1 MLWKTKVVSLLVAVI
16 LVATVAADANAET
29 FQHAW
34 NVANGTWVTGS
45 NWNPTG
51 PPVAGNHIV
60 VKNGGT
66 ATIGSGDAAVTGRAY
81 IGHTGGN
88 GTVTMTG
95 GTFVLDQI
103 RVSKASAN
111 NTNTGG
117 DTTGTFNLSGGT
129 VTVGEV
135 QVGQGGHGA
144 SGMNASTGYLNHS
157 GGTINSSVVTSIGV
171 AGTGTYTLSGT
182 GVLNSSATQVGYGRS
197 YYNEDGYSVG
207 TLTQSTGTTHGVS
220 NILVVAGGWD
230 EIGVGTYN
238 MQGGS
243 LNLATYGM
251 YMGYAES
258 GTDGNTAGY
267 TSSGEFNLSGGT
279 VTLSGNAPI
288 VMGYNAASSTYDIN
302 FSGGTLT
309 DGTSDTDLYV
319 RYTSAVGATFKASGG
334 GTRTVDLSGSLVNN
348 GVVKADGTTLNMKS
362 FTAVANTID
371 NGIAEN
377 NGWYAVNSGKLQLD
391 DVAVAT
397 GAQSV
402 NWGED
407 AADTSIDLVNSVR
420 AQFDNVTTAGDLAI
434 ELQANNLAPGT
445 LAANWTTLGLWSIE
459 GKNGLAF
466 DMVDGGND
474 ASLAFRYDAANV
486 VGNESDLRVW
496 KYDASAS
503 EWEIQ
508 HYTLDATNNIIT
520 ATGIIESYDTGDF
533 FAVMSEGWIPGD
545 TDKDD
550 DVDFVDYQT
559 MEANFGTSSGM
570 TWADGDF
577 DGDGDVDFT
586 DYQIL
591 ESRYG
596 AHAPEPATMTVLA
609 LGGLALLRRRRK

>member
-1 MLWKTKVVSLLVAVI
+1 MVAVI
-16 LVATVAADANAET
+16 LVATVAADANADDED
-29 FQHAW
+29 FEYAW

-45 NWNPTG
+45 NWNPSG
-51 PPVAGNHIV
+51 PPTASDDIV

-66 ATIGSGDAAVTGRAY
+66 ATIGSGDAAVSDRAY

-95 GTFVLDQI
+95 GTFVLNQI

-111 NTNTGG
+111 GTSTGG

-171 AGTGTYTLSGT
+171 AATGTYTLSGT
-182 GVLNSSATQVGYGRS
+182 GVLNSSTTHVGYGRS
-197 YYNEDGYSVG
+197 YYNQDGYSVG

-243 LNLATYGM
+243 LNLGTYGM

-258 GTDGNTAGY
+258 GADSNTAGY

-288 VMGYNAASSTYDIN
+288 VMGYNAASGTYDIN

-309 DGTSDTDLYV
+309 DGTGNTDLYV

-362 FTAVANTID
+362 FTAVENWIE
-371 NGIAEN
+371 NGTSGS

-391 DVAVAT
+391 DVAVAAT
-397 GAQSV
+397 GAQTV
-402 NWGED
+402 WWGED
-407 AADTSIDLVNSVR
+407 QTNDSDATIDLVNSVQ
-420 AQFDNVTTAGDLAI
+420 AQFDNVTTIGDLSV
-434 ELQANNLAPGT
+434 ELHANNLAPGT

-459 GKNGLAF
+459 SNVAWNTAS
-466 DMVDGGND
+466 GND

-496 KYDASAS
+496 KWDADAGAGG

-520 ATGIIESYDTGDF
+520 TTGIIESYDTGDY
-533 FAVMSEGWIPGD
+533 FAVMSDGLIPGD
-545 TDKDD
+545 ANKDD
-550 DVDFVDYQT
+550 IVNAADFAILS
-559 MEANFGTSSGM
+559 ANWLATGVGFAG
-570 TWADGDF
+570 GDF
-577 DGDGDVDFT
+577 NLDGIVNAADFALLSGDW
-586 DYQIL
+586 Q
-591 ESRYG
+591 S
-596 AHAPEPATMTVLA
+596 HAPEPATMTVLA